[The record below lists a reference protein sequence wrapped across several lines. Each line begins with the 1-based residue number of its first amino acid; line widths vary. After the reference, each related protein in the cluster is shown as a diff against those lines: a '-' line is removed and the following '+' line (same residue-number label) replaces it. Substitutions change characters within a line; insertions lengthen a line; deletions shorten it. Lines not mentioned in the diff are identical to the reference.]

1 MATGM
6 AKDVGGM
13 RFLVGSVL
21 LAVMSTTMAAGAEMA
36 AGAATRAGA
45 SGTLRIAVL
54 PFTSEPAAGTDVA
67 GVIEADLT
75 RSGAFKTLART
86 DALTV
91 ALAGQSLDAA
101 GRQLRA
107 AGATHALTGAIENG
121 RLRYSLRELSTDA
134 ELLGSSVAVAR
145 PQLMRDAAHR
155 VADSVYERLT
165 GVPGIFGTKLLF
177 VEKKGEGNFQLM
189 VSDADGENPRLLAAS
204 REPMM
209 SPAWSPDGKHVAFAG
224 YERGRSAVFVLTLAS
239 LSARTLVADPGV
251 NGAPAWSPD
260 GRSIALTMSSG
271 GSADIWVIDVETGTR
286 RQLTTSRAI
295 DTEPT
300 WSPDGRSI
308 AFTSDR
314 GGNPQIYV
322 MPSSGGEARRLQLSG
337 RQNLRPQYAP
347 DGRTMAVV
355 NFDGGKYRIAVV
367 DLQTGSLRRVTDG
380 PYDEGPSFSP
390 NGKALTY
397 CGRGKNGRSQ
407 LHIASLDGLVR
418 HPVRSGED
426 GREPAWS
433 PLAK

>member
-1 MATGM
+1 MANRTSGTRLLM
-6 AKDVGGM
+6 AG
-13 RFLVGSVL
+13 L
-21 LAVMSTTMAAGAEMA
+21 LAGFVSTTALAAGADMV
-36 AGAATRAGA
+36 AGAASRPILGDAA
-45 SGTLRIAVL
+45 DLRIAVL
-54 PFTSEPAAGTDVA
+54 PFASNPATGIDIA

-75 RSGAFKTLART
+75 RSGAFKTLARSE
-86 DALTV
+86 ALTV
-91 ALAGQSLDAA
+91 ALAGQSTAQ
-101 GRQLRA
+101 QLRD
-107 AGATHALTGAIENG
+107 AGATHALTGTVEG
-121 RLRYSLRELSTDA
+121 GQLRFSLRELSTDA
-134 ELLGSSVAVAR
+134 EVLGSSVAVAR
-145 PQLMRDAAHR
+145 PQMMREAAHR

-165 GVPGIFGTKLLF
+165 GVPGTSGTKLLF

-189 VSDADGENPRLLAAS
+189 VADADGENPRLLAAS

-209 SPAWSPDGKHVAFAG
+209 SPAWSPDGKRVAFAG

-271 GSADIWVIDVETGTR
+271 GSADIWVIDVESGER

-322 MPSSGGEARRLQLSG
+322 MPSGGGEARRLQLSG
-337 RQNLRPQYAP
+337 KQNLRPQYAP

-367 DLQTGSLRRVTDG
+367 DLQTGALRRLTDG
-380 PYDEGPSFSP
+380 PYDEGPSFAP

-397 CGRGKNGRSQ
+397 CGRGQNGRSQ
-407 LHIASLDGLVR
+407 LHVASLDGRMR
-418 HPVRSGED
+418 HAVRSGED

-433 PLAK
+433 PLPR

>member
-1 MATGM
+1 MTNCTTGTRWLMAG
-6 AKDVGGM
+6 
-13 RFLVGSVL
+13 L
-21 LAVMSTTMAAGAEMA
+21 LAALVSTTTLAAGADMV
-36 AGAATRAGA
+36 AGAATRPVIGDAA
-45 SGTLRIAVL
+45 DMRIAVL
-54 PFTSEPAAGTDVA
+54 PFASSSATGIDIA

-75 RSGAFKTLART
+75 RSGAFKPLARSE
-86 DALTV
+86 ALTV
-91 ALAGQSLDAA
+91 ALAGHAQGAVA
-101 GRQLRA
+101 QQLRN
-107 AGATHALTGAIENG
+107 AGATHALTGTVEDG
-121 RLRYSLRELSTDA
+121 QLRFSLRELSTDA
-134 ELLGSSVAVAR
+134 EVLGSSVAVAR
-145 PQLMRDAAHR
+145 PQLMREAAHR

-165 GVPGIFGTKLLF
+165 GVPGTFGTRLLF

-204 REPMM
+204 REPLM
-209 SPAWSPDGKHVAFAG
+209 SPAWSPDGKRVAFAG

-271 GSADIWVIDVETGTR
+271 GSADIWVIDVETGER

-322 MPSSGGEARRLQLSG
+322 MPSSGGEARGLQLSG
-337 RQNLRPQYAP
+337 KQNLRPQYAP

-355 NFDGGKYRIAVV
+355 NFDGGKYRIAIV
-367 DLQTGSLRRVTDG
+367 DLQSGSLRRLTDG
-380 PYDEGPSFSP
+380 PYDEGPSFAP
-390 NGKALTY
+390 NGKAVTY
-397 CGRGKNGRSQ
+397 CGRGQNGRSQ
-407 LHIASLDGLVR
+407 LHVASLDGRVR
-418 HPVRSGED
+418 HTVRSGED

-433 PLAK
+433 PLAR